1 MNEFLNSW
9 RFAACIGAL
18 VAILAVVGGP
28 KEEKRPAVEETAIQK
43 NVN

>member
-9 RFAACIGAL
+9 KFAACIGVML
-18 VAILAVVGGP
+18 LILALVGGP
-28 KEEKRPAVEETAIQK
+28 KEEKRPAVEDTAIQK